1 MSGKGTADVAGVLR
15 DRTSCCVPGC
25 KKFPVS
31 ASTDEKQ
38 QHKDLRSGQVHL
50 DYKVCALNARPT
62 KSCLKRK
69 R

>member
-1 MSGKGTADVAGVLR
+1 MGGKGTADVACVLR
-15 DRTSCCVPGC
+15 DRTSCVPGR
-25 KKFPVS
+25 KFPVS
-31 ASTDEKQ
+31 ASTDENQ

-62 KSCLKRK
+62 KSCLNRK